1 MFTSFDDRMMAEID
15 FQEWFDELTPEEKA
29 NYWSYLEAQQK
40 ADMAAWEEAW
50 AAMSIEIEAVESRK
64 EAA

>member
-1 MFTSFDDRMMAEID
+1 MWDYDSRLIAEID
-15 FQEWFDELTPEEKA
+15 FQEWFDELTDQEKA

-50 AAMSIEIEAVESRK
+50 AAMSIETEAVENRK

>member
-1 MFTSFDDRMMAEID
+1 MFTSFDDRMLAEID
-15 FQEWFDELTPEEKA
+15 FQDWFDELTPEEKA
-29 NYWSYLEAQQK
+29 AYWAHQEAQQK

-50 AAMSIEIEAVESRK
+50 AVMSIEAVENRE